1 MNKTMNTTLGSALL
15 ITLLALTGCG
25 KNAGVGG
32 TAGDAEAGHAEGQ

>member
-25 KNAGVGG
+25 KNAGRRRHRRRRRS
-32 TAGDAEAGHAEGQ
+32 GHAKGQ